1 MVCFEGM
8 RTTIRLNPRLLAEA
22 KKLAVE
28 TNRPLTKVVEDA
40 LREVVARRRRQ
51 PRQAV
56 SLTIV
61 GGRGV
66 NPGID
71 IDDSALLLVA
81 MEGRRGPA

>member
-1 MVCFEGM
+1 M

-51 PRQAV
+51 PRRPV

-71 IDDSALLLVA
+71 IDDSAALLA
-81 MEGRRGPA
+81 TMEGRRGPA

>member
-1 MVCFEGM
+1 M

-22 KKLAVE
+22 KKLAAD
-28 TNRPLTKVVEDA
+28 TNRPFTKVVEDA
-40 LREVVARRRRQ
+40 LREVVARRRRR
-51 PRQAV
+51 PRRAV

-71 IDDSALLLVA
+71 LDDSASLLAA
-81 MEGRRGPA
+81 MESGRGPA

>member
-1 MVCFEGM
+1 M

-22 KKLAVE
+22 KKLATE
-28 TNRPLTKVVEDA
+28 TNRSLTRLIEDS
-40 LREVVARRRRQ
+40 LREAVARRRR
-51 PRQAV
+51 PARRTV

-71 IDDSALLLVA
+71 LDDSAALLSA
-81 MEGRRGPA
+81 MEGPRGPA

>member
-1 MVCFEGM
+1 M

-22 KKLAVE
+22 KKLAAE
-28 TNRPLTKVVEDA
+28 TNRSLTKLIEDS
-40 LREVVARRRRQ
+40 LREAVARRRR
-51 PRQAV
+51 PSRRAV

-71 IDDSALLLVA
+71 LDDSAALLSA
-81 MEGRRGPA
+81 MDGPRGPA

>member
-1 MVCFEGM
+1 M

-22 KKLAVE
+22 KKLAAD
-28 TNRPLTKVVEDA
+28 TNRTLTKVIEDA
-40 LREVVARRRRQ
+40 LREVLARRRRK
-51 PRQAV
+51 PRSKV
-56 SLTIV
+56 SLTVV

-71 IDDSALLLVA
+71 IDDSASLLAA